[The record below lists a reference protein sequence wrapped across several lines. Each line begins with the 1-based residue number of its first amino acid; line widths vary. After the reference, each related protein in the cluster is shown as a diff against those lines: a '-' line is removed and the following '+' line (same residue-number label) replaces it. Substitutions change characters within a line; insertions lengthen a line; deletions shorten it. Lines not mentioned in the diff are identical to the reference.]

1 MSITPER
8 WKKIEELYNAAL
20 ETGPRERMA
29 LLEKASPDLRE
40 IVGAMLAQQTKDNFL
55 DRPAWESETDTQI
68 ASVPSVPSPK
78 TPIRSAFGH
87 YRVEI
92 AVGSGG
98 MGDVYRAWDS
108 RLKRR
113 VAIKSIR
120 LGCGSPEPLAG
131 LEARFLEEAR
141 AASALNHPNIITIY
155 DIGTADE
162 CPYLVMEWIEG
173 ETLRQKLTHGPLPI
187 PDVLAISTQI
197 ADALTVAHD
206 SGILHRDLKPENIM
220 VTAEGRVKVL
230 DFGIAKRISIPD
242 GATQDLALM
251 TLPGSVVGTP
261 AYMSPEQAR
270 GEKLDFRSD
279 HFSFGVVLYE
289 MTAGRRAFSGK
300 TPADLQAAI
309 LLQQPDPLTRVSPQ
323 APAPLQW
330 IVERCLAKSPQDRF
344 ASTAELWR
352 ELQAI
357 SANASHRAPAFEPIY
372 NLPSPR
378 TALIGR
384 EEELASLRSL
394 ANDRDLRVL
403 TLTGAGGI
411 GKTRLAIE
419 LARELAGDFGG
430 GVCFVPLE
438 KVNEA
443 GLVSSE
449 IARVLGVV
457 LAPDQ
462 NPEQNMEASVH
473 DFFRRRV
480 TGPMLLLLDNFEHV
494 LDAAGFIA
502 GLASDRLKVIVT
514 SRAPLRVYGEYEFP
528 VPPLHSADDMSPAV
542 RLFIERAPGL
552 RGVPRDREQRRIISE
567 ICARLDG
574 LPLAIELAAAR
585 TKLLPLKTL
594 LERLHDPLGVLVGGP
609 RDLPRRQHT
618 LRDTVDWSYNLLDT
632 EHQKLFRRLAVFV
645 GGATIE
651 GVEAVCDTRSDLQ
664 LNLWNGM
671 ELLADN
677 SLVRRVSS
685 DEEQPRFA
693 MLETMRDYGLERL
706 ASAGEESYTRK
717 AHAAYCL
724 VMAEEAAPALRR
736 QRIGKHPLDA
746 ELGNFRAALDWLTS
760 AGEVEW
766 GLRML
771 LALTMY
777 FLTRRL
783 HVEAINRFSRMLALP
798 GVDRFPRLRN
808 WGRYWEYDLALKAGT
823 ATADQYL
830 ARTLNMW
837 ELFEEA
843 HDLGGMFMTAHR
855 IGVNLAFERSPE
867 ARSWLERAVE
877 IARSDF
883 PPTALAGAISG
894 LADVVKTEGDFV
906 YARALHLEAMRLF
919 EDADDKENAIWS
931 LSHQADLALAQG
943 QEEQAG
949 SLYLDALSKFRAL
962 GFPLGVASCLHDLA
976 SLETQA
982 GKFEKAWELYHECLR
997 LYSPD
1002 QVEDVPR
1009 VLESLAEL
1017 ATRSAQPELALTVAG
1032 AAAGIRERFTIGTT
1046 KVQRALVER
1055 NVDAARKQTGAPA
1068 ADHWMKGW
1076 NMSIEEITEWVAR
1089 EAKAQ

>member
-1 MSITPER
+1 MTITPER

-20 ETGPRERMA
+20 ETGPQERLA

-40 IVGAMLAQQTKDNFL
+40 VVSAMLAQQNKDDFL
-55 DRPAWESETDTQI
+55 DRPAWVSETDTQL
-68 ASVPSVPSPK
+68 AGVPSSASPE
-78 TPIRSAFGH
+78 TPLRAAFGH

-92 AVGSGG
+92 AIGSGG
-98 MGDVYRAWDS
+98 MGDVYRAWDG

-120 LGCGSPEPLAG
+120 AGTVSPFQAG

-141 AASALNHPNIITIY
+141 AASALNHPNIITVY

-173 ETLRQKLTHGPLPI
+173 ETLREKLARGPLAI
-187 PDVLAISTQI
+187 PDVLRISTQI
-197 ADALTVAHD
+197 ADALSAAHD

-220 VTAEGRVKVL
+220 LTGEGRVKVL
-230 DFGIAKRISIPD
+230 DFGIAKRLAIPD
-242 GATQDLALM
+242 GPTQDLALV
-251 TLPGSVVGTP
+251 TVPGSVIGTP

-289 MTAGRRAFSGK
+289 MAAGRRAFTGK

-323 APAPLQW
+323 TPAPLQW
-330 IVERCLAKSPQDRF
+330 VVERCLAKSPQDRF
-344 ASTAELWR
+344 ASTAELR
-352 ELQAI
+352 NELVAI
-357 SANASHRAPAFEPIY
+357 SESASHSASVLEPIY
-372 NLPSPR
+372 KIPSPR

-394 ANDRDLRVL
+394 ASDRDLRVL
-403 TLTGAGGI
+403 TLTGPGGI
-411 GKTRLAIE
+411 GKTRLAME
-419 LARELAGDFGG
+419 LARGLTPDFGG
-430 GVCFVPLE
+430 GVCFVALE
-438 KVNEA
+438 KLNEA

-449 IARVLGVV
+449 IARALGVA
-457 LAPDQ
+457 LT
-462 NPEQNMEASVH
+462 PEQNVEASVH
-473 DFFRRRV
+473 EFFRRNLA
-480 TGPMLLLLDNFEHV
+480 GPVLLLLDNFEHV

-528 VPPLHSADDMSPAV
+528 VPPLLSADDMSPAV

-552 RGVPRDREQRRIISE
+552 RGAPRDREQTRIISE

-609 RDLPRRQHT
+609 RDLPQRQHT
-618 LRDTVDWSYNLLDT
+618 LRDTVDWSYNLLDA

-645 GGATIE
+645 GGATVE
-651 GVEAVCDTRSDLQ
+651 GVEAVCDTRCDLQ
-664 LNLWNGM
+664 LNLWNAM
-671 ELLADN
+671 ELLVDY

-693 MLETMRDYGLERL
+693 MLETVRDCGLERL
-706 ASAGEESYTRK
+706 ASAGEEPYTRK

-724 VMAEEAAPALRR
+724 VLAEEAAPALRR
-736 QRIGKHPLDA
+736 QQIGKHPWDA
-746 ELGNFRAALDWLTS
+746 ELGNFRAALDWLTA

-771 LALTMY
+771 LALSMY
-777 FLTRRL
+777 FVTRRL
-783 HVEAINRFSRMLALP
+783 DLEAINRFSRVLAHP
-798 GVDRFPRLRN
+798 GVDRFPRLRD
-808 WGRYWEYDLALKAGT
+808 WGHYWESDLALKSGIT
-823 ATADQYL
+823 TMDQYME
-830 ARTLNMW
+830 RTMKIWKRL
-837 ELFEEA
+837 EEA
-843 HDLGGMFMTAHR
+843 PDREAMFQTAHR
-855 IGVNLAFERSPE
+855 IGINLTFERSPE
-867 ARSWLERAVE
+867 ARLWLERAVE

-894 LADVVKTEGDFV
+894 LADAVKIDGDFV
-906 YARALHLEAMRLF
+906 YAQTLHLEAMRLF
-919 EDADDKENAIWS
+919 EEANDKENAIWS

-943 QEEQAG
+943 QEEQAR

-976 SLETQA
+976 GLEAHA
-982 GKFEKAWELYHECLR
+982 GEFEKAWKLYHECLR
-997 LYSPD
+997 LYGPNHFG
-1002 QVEDVPR
+1002 DVPR

-1017 ATRSAQPELALTVAG
+1017 ATRSGQPQRALTVAG
-1032 AAAGIRERFTIGTT
+1032 AAAAIRERFSVRTT
-1046 KVQRALVER
+1046 KAQGALVER
-1055 NVDAARKQTGAPA
+1055 SIDTARKQAGLEA

-1076 NMSIEEITEWVAR
+1076 NMSIKEITEWVAQEGER
-1089 EAKAQ
+1089 R